1 MTDDVRQV
9 PDGLGGTVTVRV
21 RRDKRLRKSM
31 RASYENGEVLVR
43 IPPRTPEDQLDEAVD
58 KLVERLLKRQ
68 TRSRQLQDDYL
79 AERAAMLNKRHFDG
93 QLSWN
98 SIRWVGNMR
107 RRLGSCTNGG
117 PTDGDI
123 RISDRIR
130 GWPKWVIEYVVAHE
144 LAHRK
149 YPNHSKAFWAYL
161 NRYPQAER
169 ARGFIMGLA
178 FQSGED
184 AEDWL

>member
-43 IPPRTPEDQLDEAVD
+43 VPSRTSADQLDEAVD
-58 KLVERLLKRQ
+58 TLVERLLKRQ

-79 AERAAMLNKRHFDG
+79 AERADRLNKRYFDD

-130 GWPKWVIEYVVAHE
+130 GWPEWVIDYVVAHE
-144 LAHRK
+144 IVHRAH
-149 YPNHSKAFWAYL
+149 PNHSRAFWEMLSAY
-161 NRYPQAER
+161 PHTKR
-169 ARGFIMGLA
+169 ARGFIEGVG
-178 FQSGED
+178 F
-184 AEDWL
+184 AENAPLDTD